1 MTTHVILMGPQG
13 SGKGTQAGRL
23 GPRLGLLPVATGDL
37 FRAAIKA
44 QTPLGVK
51 VKGIL
56 DSGRLVSDD
65 VTVALVEERLDEIAQ
80 RQALGE
86 AANGALY
93 DGFPRTL
100 GQAEAL
106 DAALAR
112 RGEAVSAVILLDVP
126 RERLVRRLAG
136 RRVCASCGRVYN
148 VESNPPRHAGVCDVC
163 GGELRQRDDDTEDA
177 VRRRLDLYFGE
188 TAPLTDYYRERG
200 LLRTVDGDRE
210 IDEVTD
216 DLVSLVAQASSPA
229 TKTTA

>member
-13 SGKGTQAGRL
+13 SGKGTQARRL

-44 QTPLGVK
+44 RTPLGVK
-51 VKGIL
+51 VKDIL

-136 RRVCASCGRVYN
+136 RRSGAARARRGRACRAPPAARRWWWCCG
-148 VESNPPRHAGVCDVC
+148 
-163 GGELRQRDDDTEDA
+163 
-177 VRRRLDLYFGE
+177 
-188 TAPLTDYYRERG
+188 
-200 LLRTVDGDRE
+200 
-210 IDEVTD
+210 
-216 DLVSLVAQASSPA
+216 
-229 TKTTA
+229 